1 MLSGFMI
8 TRRFAHLAAVG
19 LLPLLV
25 LACEK
30 VPLLAPSGSTII
42 LTSSTNV
49 LPVNG
54 TADIVAQVLEAAG
67 TPPHSG
73 TVISLTTTLGSIE
86 PADAR
91 TDVSGRVV
99 VKFRAGVSNG
109 AATITAT
116 SGGATTGTTGAIRIS
131 IGTAAVASVSLSASP
146 NPVSANGGVATVTAN
161 VIDMNGNALPSV
173 PVRFSTTA
181 GTLGASVAST
191 DASGV
196 AQTSLTTSAQ
206 ATVTA
211 TVGAQ
216 GTTTPPPSSGGG
228 TTTPPASTGTASAT
242 IQVNVNPL
250 PNVQITAPTGTL
262 IARTPL
268 IFTITAQPGP
278 NSTAQIRNVRVN
290 FGDGDIVDL
299 GAVSGT
305 GITVAHQ
312 YDDDGTYQVRVTVTD
327 TLGGETQAATVIVVQ
342 PQPPLGVTIN
352 CTKSGSLPPAGS
364 GVTASCTATVTPS
377 TATVSSY
384 LWNWGDGSPA
394 TTTTSNQAVHQYT
407 AAGTFTVTVTVTTTT
422 GQTAVGQTAVAIP

>member
-8 TRRFAHLAAVG
+8 TRRFASLAAVA
-19 LLPLLV
+19 LLPILV
-25 LACEK
+25 VACEK
-30 VPLLAPSGSTII
+30 VPLLAPSGSTIT
-42 LTSSTNV
+42 LTASTNV

-73 TVISLTTTLGSIE
+73 TVISFTTTLGSIE

-91 TDVSGRVV
+91 TDNSGRVV

-109 AATITAT
+109 SATITAT
-116 SGGATTGTTGAIRIS
+116 SGGATTGTNGAIRIS

-146 NPVSANGGVATVTAN
+146 NPVSANNGVATITAN
-161 VIDMNGNALPSV
+161 VIDMNGNPLPGV
-173 PVRFSTTA
+173 PVRFSTSA
-181 GTLGASVAST
+181 GSLAASAANT

-196 AQTSLTTSAQ
+196 AQTTLTTSAQ

-211 TVGAQ
+211 TVDAQ
-216 GTTTPPPSSGGG
+216 APTTGTPPSGGG
-228 TTTPPASTGTASAT
+228 TTPPASTGTASAT
-242 IQVNVNPL
+242 VQVNVNPL
-250 PNVQITAPTGTL
+250 PTISITPPTGTL

-268 IFTITAQPGP
+268 IFTITAQPGT

-290 FGDGDIVDL
+290 FGDGEIIDL

-327 TLGGETQAATVIVVQ
+327 TFGGENQAATVIVVQ

-352 CTKSGSLPPAGS
+352 YTKSGTLPP
-364 GVTASCTATVTPS
+364 GVTATFTATVTPA

-384 LWNWGDGSPA
+384 LWNFGDGSPA
-394 TTTTSNQAVHQYT
+394 QTTTSNQAVHQYT

-422 GQTAVGQTAVAIP
+422 GQTAIGQTSIAVP